1 MCPTNTHLVMPSS
14 RGHVFT
20 VTFLVMS
27 CFILI
32 LRLCLVS
39 GHFPSR
45 SLSTFPLV
53 WFLVSPSCVSSVSY
67 CLPVCILTSF
77 PVFSVRSIL
86 LYLVSVFQLW
96 LLFVY
101 LLYSGFFLTSL
112 WIPLLDI
119 KSLLTCES
127 CLWGRPSV
135 CHCDTSVCAF
145 LNRRKQS
152 KRTISVISF
161 YLVTFSE
168 MMDLLA
174 EIHFCN
180 ILYVDR

>member
-77 PVFSVRSIL
+77 PVFSVRSFCTL
-86 LYLVSVFQLW
+86 CLCSSCDFCLFTCCTLDFSSRLYGYLYWTLNLYLPVSRASEAV
-96 LLFVY
+96 LLCATVTH
-101 LLYSGFFLTSL
+101 L
-112 WIPLLDI
+112 
-119 KSLLTCES
+119 
-127 CLWGRPSV
+127 SV
-135 CHCDTSVCAF
+135 PFWTEGNKAKGQSV
-145 LNRRKQS
+145 
-152 KRTISVISF
+152 
-161 YLVTFSE
+161 
-168 MMDLLA
+168 LLA
-174 EIHFCN
+174 FI
-180 ILYVDR
+180 